1 MTHSELFSL
10 PLSQRLAVHQIL
22 CVSGYTCITGNGDD
36 ELTGKLSIMSKNKRN
51 KAGEIKNFLLEQFI
65 KKYKSQK
72 TGGHSWKK
80 SASALSYQDCDAIRI
95 LKQDNDKEKS
105 CLSSSVNVFSQK

>member
-1 MTHSELFSL
+1 MTGS
-10 PLSQRLAVHQIL
+10 
-22 CVSGYTCITGNGDD
+22 GDD
-36 ELTGKLSIMSKNKRN
+36 ELTGKLSIMSKNKQN

-72 TGGHSWKK
+72 TGVHSWKK
-80 SASALSYQDCDAIRI
+80 SALSYQDCDAIRI
-95 LKQDNDKEKS
+95 LKQDNGKEKS